1 MPAFNGGSHR
11 VGEEKRQNK
20 RATRKGLNMDVR
32 LWRII
37 VAVLALGAMGS
48 VCWKAMAQPS
58 AGQVQMDEPDC
69 DDDDDDDNG

>member
-1 MPAFNGGSHR
+1 
-11 VGEEKRQNK
+11 
-20 RATRKGLNMDVR
+20 MDVR

-58 AGQVQMDEPDC
+58 AGQVKMDEPDC